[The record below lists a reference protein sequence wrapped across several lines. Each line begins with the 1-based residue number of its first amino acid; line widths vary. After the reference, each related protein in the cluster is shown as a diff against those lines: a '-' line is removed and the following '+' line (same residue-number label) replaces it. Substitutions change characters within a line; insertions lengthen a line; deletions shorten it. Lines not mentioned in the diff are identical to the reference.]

1 MARMPKSGQE
11 ALSDLERY
19 LNTAVRRRLGLSEV
33 EREAVARSREVARLS
48 LQAHVDARG
57 DGDIGPALVLEGTD
71 GPVRLAYKRLH
82 TRRILTLA
90 GELAVTR
97 MGYGAPGQ
105 DSLHPLD
112 ADLRL
117 PGRSFSYEVQ
127 RHLARAAVCGPFDEA
142 VHVVGELTGVTIPKR
157 SAEQIVID
165 AAADVDSFYERR
177 GAAGPLAEREIVVGA
192 IDCKGIP
199 MVKPEPAQRVARRK
213 KGEKPNKKKMATV
226 AAVFEAAPRRRTPE
240 TVLESLFC
248 EGPTPKRRRNRQR
261 PKNKRV
267 WASLLA
273 GKDSFISEVKA
284 EMTRRDPD
292 RRRTWVIVTDG
303 ERALQRR
310 VASSFTDVTLVL
322 DLLHVMEKLWR
333 VGHALHA
340 EGSPDAVAF
349 VRERADRILHGQVSQ
364 VVKGFRSTVTK
375 RGLKGQKAKTI
386 TEVANYL
393 YANRE
398 RMRYDLYLK
407 RGWPIASGAVEGACK
422 CLVRDRFER
431 SGMRWTPAMAEAML
445 KLRAVYLSD
454 DWDAYWKWHVEQ
466 DQVRLYRK
474 GSWRVV
480 RK

>member
-1 MARMPKSGQE
+1 MARRPVSGHE
-11 ALSDLERY
+11 AFCDLERY
-19 LNTAVRRRLGLSEV
+19 LRRAARSRLGLSEV
-33 EREAVARSREVARLS
+33 EREAVARGREVARLS
-48 LQAHVDARG
+48 LQAHIDARG
-57 DGDIGPALVLEGTD
+57 NGDVGPALVLDAPD

-82 TRRILTLA
+82 TRRILTMA
-90 GELAVTR
+90 GELCVTR
-97 MGYGAPGQ
+97 LGYGAPGQ
-105 DSLHPLD
+105 ASLHPLD
-112 ADLRL
+112 AELRL
-117 PGRSFSYEVQ
+117 PGRSFSYELQ

-142 VHVVGELTGVTIPKR
+142 VHVVAEMTGVVIPKR

-165 AAADVDSFYERR
+165 AATDVESFYERR
-177 GAAGPLAEREIVVGA
+177 AVTSGLAGRDIVVGA

-199 MVKPEPAQRVARRK
+199 MVKPEPARRVARRK

-226 AAVFEAAPRRRTPE
+226 AAVFAAAPRRRTPD
-240 TVLESLFC
+240 TVLASLFA
-248 EGPTPKRRRNRQR
+248 EDPAPKRPRNRQR
-261 PKNKRV
+261 PKDKRV

-273 GKDSFISEVKA
+273 GKDSFISDVKA
-284 EMTRRDPD
+284 EMTRRDPG
-292 RRRTWVIVTDG
+292 RQHTWVIVTDG

-310 VASSFTDVTLVL
+310 VANSFTDVTLIL
-322 DLLHVMEKLWR
+322 DLLHVMEKLWK

-340 EGSPDAVAF
+340 EGSPEAVAF

-364 VVKGFRSTVTK
+364 VVKGFRLIVTK
-375 RGLKGQKAKTI
+375 RGLTGQKAKTI
-386 TEVANYL
+386 TQAADYL

-431 SGMRWTPAMAEAML
+431 SGMRWTLAMAEAML
-445 KLRAVYLSD
+445 MLRAVYLSD

-466 DQVRLYRK
+466 DQMRLYQK